1 VLSPWIRLCA
11 TALIA
16 CSVGFV
22 SSPATAES
30 RWGPSP
36 HNPHLGPQGTATMHG
51 DAQSSD
57 ATPLSGPGTGAVSI
71 AGYPLGAACPTILQ
85 GSDRLVVA
93 LCTTVLGQVPTV
105 YLLDLDDPSPVA
117 SLALAKG
124 SLLGGVYAY
133 LDNNDRLVAL
143 DGNRELIRVGHARDQ
158 SGVWRL
164 TVDHA
169 TDLSGVIAADDG
181 ATGLVPDWDGN
192 VWFATGNG
200 LVGVVG
206 PSGTVEVVHLPAGEH
221 VANSISSAPNGSV
234 AVAST
239 HALYE
244 LTADSGRPR
253 IVWRAT
259 YDRGSARKPG
269 QLSWGTGSTPTYFG
283 ADYLTIVD
291 NADGPVQLLVYRSGT
306 GELVCSQ
313 PVLTHGGPGSEN
325 SPVGIGGSVFVASTY
340 GYPYPA
346 VPADAGPAQPE
357 SAPFIGGMTRVD
369 VDESGCRTIWDNQV
383 RSAAVP
389 RISTADGNIY
399 TTTRVGLDTTTPLD
413 GFTFTVLDPDT
424 GAVRA
429 DHALPGT
436 IVNDTL
442 QTAPLITHDGR
453 VLQGTVT
460 GILRIG

>member
-1 VLSPWIRLCA
+1 MWD
-11 TALIA
+11 
-16 CSVGFV
+16 
-22 SSPATAES
+22 PAQ
-30 RWGPSP
+30 
-36 HNPHLGPQGTATMHG
+36 HNPYLGPQGTATMHG

-57 ATPLSGPGTGAVSI
+57 STPLSGPGTGTVSV
-71 AGYPLGAACPTILQ
+71 AGYPLAAACPTILQ
-85 GSDRLVVA
+85 GSDTLVVA
-93 LCTTVLGQVPTV
+93 LCTAIFGQVPTV
-105 YLLDLDDPSPVA
+105 YLFDLTGTSPLA

-133 LDNNDRLVAL
+133 LDNDDRLVAL
-143 DGNRELIRVGHARDQ
+143 DGNRQLVRIGHARDR

-164 TVDHA
+164 TIDHIVDLA
-169 TDLSGVIAADDG
+169 GVVPADDG

-200 LVGVVG
+200 LMGVVD
-206 PSGTVEVVHLPAGEH
+206 PSGSVETVHLPAGEH

-244 LTADSGRPR
+244 LTTSGSGPR
-253 IVWRAT
+253 IAWRAS

-269 QLSWGTGSTPTYFG
+269 QLSWGTGSTPTNFG
-283 ADYLTIVD
+283 RDYLTIVD
-291 NADGPVQLLVYRSGT
+291 NADGQVHLLVYRSGS

-325 SPVGIGGSVFVASTY
+325 SPIGIGGSIFVAGTY

-346 VPADAGPAQPE
+346 VPADAGPARPD
-357 SAPFIGGMTRVD
+357 SAPFVGGMTRVD

-399 TTTRVGLDTTTPLD
+399 TTTRVGADTTTPLD
-413 GFTFTVLDPDT
+413 GFTFTVLDPET
-424 GAVRA
+424 GAVKA
-429 DHALPGT
+429 AHGLPGT

-442 QTAPLITHDGR
+442 QTAPLITHDGQ
-453 VLQGTVT
+453 VLQGTVS
-460 GILRIG
+460 GILRIS